1 MSKKEA
7 KNTLKDK
14 EFAKKE
20 ANIVFDAEKNVKK
33 PQKVKTNDEV
43 LGDNSIVDKKL
54 VTSILKQE
62 KKELKKAKRLEKEI
76 AKQKKIKRRKKI
88 SELLKAK
95 KEEEKKARKTQEEA
109 LKDFEKKGRFASWFR
124 LDNAGSIYP
133 SAIQKNWNFVYRIS
147 ANMKDRIKTDVLQS
161 ALDDIMP
168 RFPSFN
174 VKLKHGFFWNYF
186 EPNFKRLEIEKET
199 TFPCMPFNLS
209 DGESFLIRVLY
220 SEYDIILEVFHGIS
234 DGRGALFFFNSLVA
248 RYIER
253 LGATISEYIGCS
265 SYLDIPS
272 DEEIEDSFF
281 AKATNEKLKRPKEKP
296 AYKIKGNVMPA
307 GMVNSVIGE
316 MSVSKIKEVA
326 KSYNASISAFLASV
340 IGYSIYKKCKNE
352 KKAPRISIPV
362 DLRPR
367 FDSKTLRNFSSY
379 KNIEVSGDDLT
390 FEQVIDIFK
399 TEFAQMDNKFF
410 QSNINSNVN
419 LQKNFFIKILP
430 LFIKNIALKT
440 SFNYLGE
447 NYQTLA
453 FSNIGKVEVP
463 KEFEDY
469 VEGYT
474 VNLGRSLHN
483 AKSIGV
489 VSYKD
494 TLSMCISSKIYET
507 ETERDIFRMLVKLGV
522 PVKIY
527 SNRRDLYGAR

>member
-1 MSKKEA
+1 MAKKQE
-7 KNTLKDK
+7 KNIMK
-14 EFAKKE
+14 EDDFAKKQTSL
-20 ANIVFDAEKNVKK
+20 VSDAQKEVEKVQNVDN
-33 PQKVKTNDEV
+33 NDIFSN
-43 LGDNSIVDKKL
+43 DNSIVDKKL
-54 VTSILKQE
+54 VTSILKEE
-62 KKELKKAKRLEKEI
+62 KKELKRAKKLEKQITKE
-76 AKQKKIKRRKKI
+76 KKKKRRKRI
-88 SELLKAK
+88 SELLKNK
-95 KEEEKKARKTQEEA
+95 KEEEKKARKSQEEA
-109 LKDFEKKGRFASWFR
+109 LKEYEKKGRVASWFR

-133 SAIQKNWNFVYRIS
+133 SAIQKAWNFVYRIS
-147 ANMKDRIKTDVLQS
+147 ANMKEKIKPDVLQA

-174 VKLKHGFFWNYF
+174 VRLRHGFFWNYF
-186 EPNFKRLEIEKET
+186 EPNFNALKIEKET
-199 TFPCMPFNLS
+199 TFPCKPFDLT
-209 DGESFLIRVLY
+209 DAESFLIRVLY
-220 SEYDIILEVFHGIS
+220 SEYDIILEVFHSIS
-234 DGRGALFFFNSLVA
+234 DGRGSMFFFNSLIA

-253 LGATISEYIGCS
+253 LGAKISEYVGCS
-265 SYLDIPS
+265 SYLDIHS
-272 DEEIEDSFF
+272 DEEMEDSFF
-281 AKATNEKLKRPKEKP
+281 VKATNEKLKRPKEKP

-316 MSVSKIKEVA
+316 MSVQKV
-326 KSYNASISAFLASV
+326 KSFGTNLSTFLASV
-340 IGYSIYKKCKNE
+340 IGYCIYKKCKNE
-352 KKAPRISIPV
+352 KKAPRISVPV

-367 FDSKTLRNFSSY
+367 FESKTLRNFSSY
-379 KNIEVSGDDLT
+379 KNIEVSGENLT

-399 TEFAQMDNKFF
+399 SEFAQMDNKFF
-410 QSNINSNVN
+410 QANINSNVN

-453 FSNIGKVEVP
+453 FSNIGKVDVP
-463 KEFEDY
+463 KEFDDY
-469 VEGYT
+469 VDTYC
-474 VNLGRSLHN
+474 VNLGRSMHN

-494 TLSMCISSKIYET
+494 TLSMCISSKLYET